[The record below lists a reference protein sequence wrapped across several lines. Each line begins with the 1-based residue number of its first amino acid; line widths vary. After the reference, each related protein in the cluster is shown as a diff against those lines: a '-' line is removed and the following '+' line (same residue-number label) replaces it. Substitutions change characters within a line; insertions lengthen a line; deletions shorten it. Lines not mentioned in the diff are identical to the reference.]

1 MLSNEQIAAFLT
13 GNIKHDRYEQ
23 AVKLRNELLVH
34 TRGNSPA
41 EILNTARPNE
51 ELIHKE
57 YRLCVFEP
65 ITKAAAGKV
74 ITQTAKIQRSQ
85 GFGITFPKDSPKLIR
100 PNETLPKYLEESY
113 PVYDSV
119 LNYLFQ
125 GVVRSG
131 FEDPNGLL
139 VVIPKEYETA
149 QAAAAIKDG
158 DYLKPFP
165 YIFNS
170 GEVLD
175 FLEGQYA
182 VILKDERVKYKAS
195 GKEKEDGKQYVIVDN
210 VNYYF
215 FKQTGVQKAAGN
227 KEIPI
232 FETRTYAH
240 NLAYLPAWQLG
251 SNDIEKQYPGYN
263 LYNSFLSPCL
273 PNWRQAIRSFSDH
286 QVNQVMHIHPEKW
299 YKTSTECKTC
309 NTKGTVQVKDGG
321 KTATHECGN
330 CKGKGYV
337 LKVSPMEAM
346 VIAPYKQGLD
356 TGTAFY
362 DGDPAGYIAK
372 PTNDMEFIKAEYKD
386 QITQGLDA
394 IGLAFIES
402 PLNQSGKA
410 KEYDRQEINTFF
422 YAVAVNLANV
432 HLYNIIYFTNE
443 LRYGFVDPKQRD
455 EYFKG
460 IKITVPTQFDVVG
473 ADFYYQQYVNAQVNK
488 DDAEIVASKAL
499 EYGRVEFGEDS
510 PQYKTMQAKY
520 DLDPL
525 PGLSPEQK
533 LDYRASGECTPED
546 YIVSNQI
553 YAFIKRAV
561 AEDPAFFEKSFE
573 EKRAKLYQYAEAQ
586 KVSSLGNRL
595 GLPLDGSAGAAMA
608 TPNNVEA
615 EAKARLKGSVGGT
628 QGILQIQESV
638 ASGVTQYE
646 AAVALLFE
654 IYGFDDATARKLLG
668 NPAELKAAEPQTG
681 NI

>member
-13 GNIKHDRYEQ
+13 GEIKHDRYEQ

-41 EILNTARPNE
+41 EILNTTRPNE
-51 ELIHKE
+51 EQVHKE

-65 ITKAAAGKV
+65 ITKSAAGKV

-85 GFGITFPKDSPKLIR
+85 GFGVTFPKDAPKLIR
-100 PNETLPKYLEESY
+100 PDETLQQYLEESY
-113 PVYDSV
+113 PIYDSV

-139 VVIPKEYETA
+139 VVHPQEYETA
-149 QAAAAIKDG
+149 EAAGTIQEG
-158 DYLKPFP
+158 VYLKPFP

-170 GEVLD
+170 GEALD
-175 FLEGQYA
+175 YVEGQYA
-182 VILKDERVKYKAS
+182 VILKDERVKYTVA
-195 GKEKEDGKQYVIVDN
+195 GKEKDDGKQYLIVDT
-210 VNYYF
+210 VNYHF
-215 FKQTGVQKAAGN
+215 FKQIGVTRSAKG
-227 KEIPI
+227 KDVPV

-240 NLAYLPAWQLG
+240 NLSYLPAWQLG

-263 LYNSFLSPCL
+263 LFNSFLSPCL

-299 YKTSTECKTC
+299 YKTTTECRVC
-309 NTKGTVQVKDGG
+309 NTKGRVQVKEGN
-321 KTATHECGN
+321 KTENHECGN
-330 CKGKGYV
+330 CKGKGFV

-346 VIAPYKQGLD
+346 VIAPIQQGID
-356 TGTAFY
+356 KGQTFY

-394 IGLAFIES
+394 IGLAFIET

-422 YAVAVNLANV
+422 YAVATNLANV

-443 LRYGFVDPKQRD
+443 LRYSFVDKKQRD
-455 EYFKG
+455 EYFND
-460 IKITVPTQFDVVG
+460 IKISVPTQFDVVG
-473 ADFYYQQYVNAQVNK
+473 ADFYYQQYVNAQTNK

-510 PQYKTMQAKY
+510 QQYKTMQAKY
-520 DLDPL
+520 ELDPL

-561 AEDPAFFEKSFE
+561 AEDPKFFEKPFE
-573 EKRAKLYQYAEAQ
+573 EKRKKLYQYAEAQ
-586 KVSSLGNRL
+586 KVSSLGIRL
-595 GLPLDGSAGAAMA
+595 GMDLSGRAGAIA
-608 TPNNVEA
+608 TPTDVEA
-615 EAKARLKGSVGGT
+615 DAKAKLKGSVGGT

-638 ASGVTQYE
+638 ANGVTQYE
-646 AAVALLFE
+646 AAVALLYE
-654 IYGFDDATARKLLG
+654 IYGFDDATARRLLG
-668 NPAELKAAEPQTG
+668 NPAELKAAEPTKKP
-681 NI
+681 IE